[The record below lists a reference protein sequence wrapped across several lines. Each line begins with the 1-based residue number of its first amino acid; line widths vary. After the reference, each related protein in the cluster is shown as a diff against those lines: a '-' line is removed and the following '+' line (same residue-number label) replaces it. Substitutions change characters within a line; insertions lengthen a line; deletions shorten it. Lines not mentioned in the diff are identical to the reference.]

1 MLEKGAIDTISNGRK
16 THTVDTSGS
25 LKRCGGQGDVLSG
38 AAGTLLAWGSV
49 YASGIGR

>member
-1 MLEKGAIDTISNGRK
+1 MEKGSVDTISNGSQ
-16 THTVDTSGS
+16 TLTVDAPGS

-49 YASGIGR
+49 YAQGIGR